1 MLDRFVTLMII
12 PERQKGVKSIRIPR
26 LIFRSMI
33 LILGVSFIVLGIFA
47 YDYWKII
54 QQVFENKHLSIEN
67 RQLREQIQLFQM
79 KINSLSNEIE
89 RVENFEKKLRV
100 ITGLENFKNSESPE
114 TSENT
119 SKNNVPDQ
127 SINIKSY
134 HSNEIDT
141 KNPFKN
147 KDFLFNENP
156 KFQQLQKLYEQK
168 LASSFG
174 MLQGYEFS
182 KDFSQLTKNSFQ
194 LANTF
199 AVFDIKYDFLKN
211 KIGNLESSIHEIDTF
226 LLDRKSFL
234 RSTPTLMP
242 VSGWVTSYYG
252 PRISPISEKL
262 RMHEGIDIGAR
273 SGSWIVAPADGVVT
287 FAGSKPGFG
296 NFISIDHGYG
306 IETAY
311 AHAKKIVVKS
321 GQKVSRGVNLAS
333 VGNTGYSTGPH
344 LHYEVRVNGTPVDP
358 LYYILEDI

>member
-1 MLDRFVTLMII
+1 MII
-12 PERQKGVKSIRIPR
+12 PERQKGVKSIRIPK
-26 LIFRSMI
+26 LIFRSII
-33 LILGVSFIVLGIFA
+33 LIIGISTVVLGIFA

-100 ITGLENFKNSESPE
+100 ITGLEKFKSQNEGDLSS
-114 TSENT
+114 S
-119 SKNNVPDQ
+119 SDKNDSDSGEKTPDQ
-127 SINIKSY
+127 SLMAPS
-134 HSNEIDT
+134 S
-141 KNPFKN
+141 NPFKEEN
-147 KDFLFNENP
+147 LFQSENP
-156 KFQQLQKLYEQK
+156 KFSQLQKLYEQK
-168 LASSFG
+168 LATSFG
-174 MLQGYEFS
+174 MVSGYEYS
-182 KDFSQLTKNSFQ
+182 KDFSKLTQNTFQ
-194 LANTF
+194 LASNF
-199 AVFDIKYDFLKN
+199 AVFDIKYDYLKE
-211 KIGNLESSIHEIDTF
+211 KIGSLESSIHEIDTF

-234 RSTPTLMP
+234 KSTPTLMP
-242 VSGWVTSYYG
+242 VTGWITSYYG

-273 SGSWIVAPADGVVT
+273 TGSWIVAPADGVIT
-287 FAGSKPGFG
+287 FAGARAGFG

-311 AHAKKIVVKS
+311 AHAKTIHVKS
-321 GQKVSRGVNLAS
+321 GQRIARGGQLAK

>member
-1 MLDRFVTLMII
+1 MDRFVTLMII
-12 PERQKGVKSIRIPR
+12 PERQKGVKSIRVPK
-26 LIFRSMI
+26 LIFRSII
-33 LILGVSFIVLGIFA
+33 LIFGISTVVLGIFA

-100 ITGLENFKNSESPE
+100 ITGLEELKKQNAEVSEKDE
-114 TSENT
+114 EGKT
-119 SKNNVPDQ
+119 PDQ
-127 SINIKSY
+127 SSTHPFQY
-134 HSNEIDT
+134 EL
-141 KNPFKN
+141 NPFKDPN
-147 KDFLFNENP
+147 LLQDENP
-156 KFQQLQKLYEQK
+156 KFSQLRNLYEQK
-168 LASSFG
+168 LATSFG
-174 MLQGYEFS
+174 MVSGYEYS
-182 KDFSQLTKNSFQ
+182 KDFSTLTKNSFQ
-194 LANTF
+194 LASTF
-199 AVFDIKYDFLKN
+199 AVFDMKYDFLKN
-211 KIGNLESSIHEIDTF
+211 KITDLENSIHEIDTF

-234 RSTPTLMP
+234 KSTPTLMP
-242 VSGWVTSYYG
+242 VTGWVTSYYG

-273 SGSWIVAPADGVVT
+273 SGSWIVAPADGVIT
-287 FAGSKPGFG
+287 FAGAKAGFG

-311 AHAKKIVVKS
+311 AHAKTIHVKS
-321 GQKVSRGVNLAS
+321 GQKITRGNRLAK

-358 LYYILEDI
+358 LFYILEDI

>member
-1 MLDRFVTLMII
+1 MII
-12 PERQKGVKSIRIPR
+12 PERQKGVKSIRIPK
-26 LIFRSMI
+26 LIFRSII
-33 LILGVSFIVLGIFA
+33 LIIGISTVVLGIFA

-100 ITGLENFKNSESPE
+100 ITGLEKFKNQQEAE
-114 TSENT
+114 ATGATSGT
-119 SKNNVPDQ
+119 TKKDGTPDQ
-127 SINIKSY
+127 SSLQ
-134 HSNEIDT
+134 SNPPQA
-141 KNPFKN
+141 NPFKN
-147 KDFLFNENP
+147 QNIFQSENP
-156 KFQQLQKLYEQK
+156 KYSQLQKLYEQK
-168 LASSFG
+168 LATSFG
-174 MLQGYEFS
+174 MVSGYEYS
-182 KDFSQLTKNSFQ
+182 KDFSKLTKNTFQ
-194 LANTF
+194 LASTF
-199 AVFDIKYDFLKN
+199 AVFDLKYDYLKET
-211 KIGNLESSIHEIDTF
+211 ITELESSIHEIDTF

-234 RSTPTLMP
+234 KSTPTLMP
-242 VSGWVTSYYG
+242 VTGWVTSYYG

-273 SGSWIVAPADGVVT
+273 SGSWIVAPADGVIT
-287 FAGSKPGFG
+287 FAGSKAGFG

-311 AHAKKIVVKS
+311 AHAKTVHVKS
-321 GQKVSRGVNLAS
+321 GQKIARGGRLAK